1 MFDVA
6 SATMIEQIKAHDG
19 AIWSLQV
26 HPDGKSVVTGSADK
40 SVKFWEFKVVQEEI
54 PGTTRTTPVLRL
66 VHTRT
71 IKLSDDVLSVRFT
84 PNGKHI
90 AAALLD
96 NTVKILFTDTLK
108 LFHNLYGHKL
118 PVLNMDISSDSKLIA
133 TCSADKNVKIWGLD
147 FGDCHKSFFAHQDSI
162 MQVMFER
169 NSHNFFSASKDKMIK
184 YFDGDKFEQIQK
196 LETHHGE
203 IWAMVVG
210 KTMDLIVS
218 ASHDKSIRTWE
229 TTGDEI
235 FLEEEREKE
244 LEQLYESTLTS
255 SLEDRDGEDGE
266 DEVGQAGKQ
275 TMETLMDGEKII
287 EALDLAIEDLKA
299 IEAYKVVSF
308 IICFQVFIH

>member
-1 MFDVA
+1 
-6 SATMIEQIKAHDG
+6 
-19 AIWSLQV
+19 
-26 HPDGKSVVTGSADK
+26 
-40 SVKFWEFKVVQEEI
+40 
-54 PGTTRTTPVLRL
+54 
-66 VHTRT
+66 
-71 IKLSDDVLSVRFT
+71 
-84 PNGKHI
+84 
-90 AAALLD
+90 
-96 NTVKILFTDTLK
+96 
-108 LFHNLYGHKL
+108 
-118 PVLNMDISSDSKLIA
+118 MDISSDSKLIA

-255 SLEDRDGEDGE
+255 SLEDRDADDG

-299 IEAYKVVSF
+299 IETYKEVKMT
-308 IICFQVFIH
+308 IVFFDEFTY

>member
-1 MFDVA
+1 
-6 SATMIEQIKAHDG
+6 
-19 AIWSLQV
+19 
-26 HPDGKSVVTGSADK
+26 
-40 SVKFWEFKVVQEEI
+40 
-54 PGTTRTTPVLRL
+54 
-66 VHTRT
+66 
-71 IKLSDDVLSVRFT
+71 
-84 PNGKHI
+84 
-90 AAALLD
+90 
-96 NTVKILFTDTLK
+96 
-108 LFHNLYGHKL
+108 
-118 PVLNMDISSDSKLIA
+118 
-133 TCSADKNVKIWGLD
+133 
-147 FGDCHKSFFAHQDSI
+147 
-162 MQVMFER
+162 
-169 NSHNFFSASKDKMIK
+169 MIK

-255 SLEDRDGEDGE
+255 SLEDRDGGDGE

-287 EALDLAIEDLKA
+287 EALDLAVEDLKA
-299 IEAYKVVSF
+299 IEKYKEVRF
-308 IICFQVFIH
+308 DPLL